1 MKKNISIITLLTI
14 ITGLCLSFSA
24 CSNQEKLYIYNVSEY
39 IDMDILKDFEDE
51 TGIKIVY
58 ETFDTNES
66 MHAKISSG
74 TSSYDIIV
82 PSDYMVN
89 QLISE
94 DLIQKID
101 TSKLENYA
109 NIDESYKGL
118 EYDPNDE
125 YSVPYMTGTLGILY
139 NKYKTKTS
147 IDSWS
152 ALFDKKYQDDILM
165 LDSERDALCAAL
177 KYLGYSTNTDDDK
190 EIKEATDLL
199 IKQKGIIRTYMGD
212 DILDSMIGGEAA
224 ISLTYSGIAYAAVDE
239 CEDYDLEYVVPKEGS
254 NKWVD
259 ALVIPKNAKN
269 VDAAYKF
276 IDYLCRKDVAAKNAK
291 FICYTSPIKG
301 IYEELKNDM
310 DNLDI
315 LYPSAET
322 LSNCETFVYN
332 EKAFKKYNKA
342 WETVQM
348 SN

>member
-1 MKKNISIITLLTI
+1 MKKLISIITL
-14 ITGLCLSFSA
+14 ITLIAGCVVFSG
-24 CSNQEKLYIYNVSEY
+24 CSNQEKLYVYNVSEY
-39 IDMDILKDFEDE
+39 IDMSILDDFEEE
-51 TGIKIVY
+51 TGIKVVY

-82 PSDYMVN
+82 PSDYMVS
-89 QLISE
+89 QMIEE
-94 DLIQKID
+94 DLLQKID
-101 TSKLENYA
+101 VTKLANYA

-118 EYDPNDE
+118 EYDPANE

-139 NKYKTKTS
+139 NKDKTGTD

-152 ALFDKKYQDDILM
+152 ALFDKKYQNDILM

-177 KYLGYSTNTDDDK
+177 MYQGYSTNTDSDK
-190 EIKEATDLL
+190 EIQKATDLL
-199 IKQKGIIRTYMGD
+199 IEQKQIIRTYMGD

-224 ISLTYSGIAYAAVDE
+224 ISMTYSGIAYAAVDE
-239 CEDYDLEYVVPKEGS
+239 CDDYELKYVIPKEGS

-276 IDYLCRKDVAAKNAK
+276 IDFLCRTDIAARNARE
-291 FICYTSPIKG
+291 ICYTSPVIGVYDEIKG
-301 IYEELKNDM
+301 EF

-315 LYPSAET
+315 LYPDSEI
-322 LSNCETFVYN
+322 LSKCETFVYN